1 MNCNYNSCCPFV
13 HRLSEFLADA
23 AQRIMILEIVFK
35 RVINR
40 YHKLLLY
47 MGIPLHFAKDMKV
60 NSFCKIVSEFALEYR
75 TTREKVTQQLAKKA
89 NQRERKKTRG
99 KMIVD
104 VSIRHLPPCFTKFD
118 KSCSF
123 LYNLLVRNILFNLIF
138 FIVKYAF
145 FSFQNNVT
153 VAHSGRLQFDLTL
166 VWNFF

>member
-1 MNCNYNSCCPFV
+1 MFFYV

-75 TTREKVTQQLAKKA
+75 TTLEKVMQQLAKKA

-104 VSIRHLPPCFTKFD
+104 VSTVIENTLESIFKHFIAFSLEI
-118 KSCSF
+118 
-123 LYNLLVRNILFNLIF
+123 LLIW
-138 FIVKYAF
+138 
-145 FSFQNNVT
+145 
-153 VAHSGRLQFDLTL
+153 QFDMFVELISTGT
-166 VWNFF
+166 

>member
-1 MNCNYNSCCPFV
+1 
-13 HRLSEFLADA
+13 
-23 AQRIMILEIVFK
+23 MILEIVFK

-104 VSIRHLPPCFTKFD
+104 VSIRHLPACFTKFD

-123 LYNLLVRNILFNLIF
+123 LYNLLVWNILFNLIF
-138 FIVKYAF
+138 FY
-145 FSFQNNVT
+145 S
-153 VAHSGRLQFDLTL
+153 
-166 VWNFF
+166 

>member
-1 MNCNYNSCCPFV
+1 MFFYV

-75 TTREKVTQQLAKKA
+75 TTREKVMQQLAKKA

-104 VSIRHLPPCFTKFD
+104 VSTVIENALESTFKHFIAF
-118 KSCSF
+118 
-123 LYNLLVRNILFNLIF
+123 ILEISLIW
-138 FIVKYAF
+138 
-145 FSFQNNVT
+145 
-153 VAHSGRLQFDLTL
+153 QFDMFVELISTGT
-166 VWNFF
+166 

>member
-1 MNCNYNSCCPFV
+1 MFFYV

-75 TTREKVTQQLAKKA
+75 TTREKVMQQLAKKA

-104 VSIRHLPPCFTKFD
+104 VSTVIENALESTFKHFIAFSLEI
-118 KSCSF
+118 S
-123 LYNLLVRNILFNLIF
+123 LIW
-138 FIVKYAF
+138 
-145 FSFQNNVT
+145 
-153 VAHSGRLQFDLTL
+153 QFDMFVELISTGT
-166 VWNFF
+166 